1 MNQNIHNLK
10 EEMIIDTKK
19 EVEVDKDIIS
29 IIIIT
34 RKKKLNKNN
43 KKSLKEYLVQSYQLI
58 LI

>member
-1 MNQNIHNLK
+1 MNQNIYNLK
-10 EEMIIDTKK
+10 EDKMIIDTKK

-29 IIIIT
+29 IIIT

-43 KKSLKEYLVQSYQLI
+43 KKRLKEYLVQSYQLI

>member
-10 EEMIIDTKK
+10 EDKMNFDMKK

-29 IIIIT
+29 IIITI
-34 RKKKLNKNN
+34 RKKLNKNHR
-43 KKSLKEYLVQSYQLI
+43 KSLKEYLAQSYQLI